1 MVTGSHWPVRT
12 ARQDSLVKASIKNKL
27 AQYGAYWPSMEHT
40 EQKIGMHTLQSWMI
54 AVFFRSAVKRLSCK
68 RLACHTPVVTCCQSD
83 NSHIYNILVSS
94 ERSQR
99 EPLQAKAKLLATM
112 TWTRRA
118 LCAQPE
124 PFPEDLATRKWKMER

>member
-27 AQYGAYWPSMEHT
+27 AQYGAAKDWHA
-40 EQKIGMHTLQSWMI
+40 HTLQSLMI

-68 RLACHTPVVTCCQSD
+68 RLACHTPVVTRCQSD
-83 NSHIYNILVSS
+83 NSHIYNILVSF

-124 PFPEDLATRKWKMER
+124 PFPEDLATRK